1 MCVGLNIYI
10 DDNLMF
16 TELSSRERVSVCEN
30 MHLSDNL
37 HFTDSRRRTSMYLLG
52 VNHLFFLHSVISLT
66 ECIGIVRVG
75 KYRVVCLSVR
85 LSVRVSVC
93 PRWYGK
99 TYGSISMKLTTNS
112 PLYV

>member
-52 VNHLFFLHSVISLT
+52 VNHLFLVENADSHF
-66 ECIGIVRVG
+66 
-75 KYRVVCLSVR
+75 LSVCVNR
-85 LSVRVSVC
+85 AIVFCITIVYQAQVLHIIYCFALKR
-93 PRWYGK
+93 PFPLK
-99 TYGSISMKLTTNS
+99 TFY
-112 PLYV
+112 

>member
-52 VNHLFFLHSVISLT
+52 VNHLFLVFSYSEIRPVQASIFLNI
-66 ECIGIVRVG
+66 EAA
-75 KYRVVCLSVR
+75 K
-85 LSVRVSVC
+85 
-93 PRWYGK
+93 
-99 TYGSISMKLTTNS
+99 NN
-112 PLYV
+112 

>member
-52 VNHLFFLHSVISLT
+52 VNHLFLYYRAHTRVAGVLARNSSVDS
-66 ECIGIVRVG
+66 
-75 KYRVVCLSVR
+75 Y
-85 LSVRVSVC
+85 
-93 PRWYGK
+93 
-99 TYGSISMKLTTNS
+99 
-112 PLYV
+112 

>member
-52 VNHLFFLHSVISLT
+52 VNHLFSRK
-66 ECIGIVRVG
+66 CIFD
-75 KYRVVCLSVR
+75 
-85 LSVRVSVC
+85 
-93 PRWYGK
+93 
-99 TYGSISMKLTTNS
+99 
-112 PLYV
+112 LYLCFSDLDLKSTST

>member
-52 VNHLFFLHSVISLT
+52 VNHLLT
-66 ECIGIVRVG
+66 LVLQMILAIFG
-75 KYRVVCLSVR
+75 LFQ
-85 LSVRVSVC
+85 
-93 PRWYGK
+93 
-99 TYGSISMKLTTNS
+99 
-112 PLYV
+112 

>member
-52 VNHLFFLHSVISLT
+52 VNHLFLN
-66 ECIGIVRVG
+66 
-75 KYRVVCLSVR
+75 
-85 LSVRVSVC
+85 
-93 PRWYGK
+93 K
-99 TYGSISMKLTTNS
+99 TSIAIRFANFNS
-112 PLYV
+112 PLSAHNKESS

>member
-52 VNHLFFLHSVISLT
+52 VNHLFETVLPKSANFYRWRFVLEREIRYELGFIFALT
-66 ECIGIVRVG
+66 S
-75 KYRVVCLSVR
+75 YQQNYYFS
-85 LSVRVSVC
+85 
-93 PRWYGK
+93 
-99 TYGSISMKLTTNS
+99 
-112 PLYV
+112 

>member
-52 VNHLFFLHSVISLT
+52 VNHLLYHEKLASSDI
-66 ECIGIVRVG
+66 
-75 KYRVVCLSVR
+75 
-85 LSVRVSVC
+85 
-93 PRWYGK
+93 K
-99 TYGSISMKLTTNS
+99 TIKCAKDRQITAKLR
-112 PLYV
+112 

>member
-52 VNHLFFLHSVISLT
+52 VNHLLNCKIKEIDKNPNFWSPGTKFSKWGLIGGYFNDELLIFLF
-66 ECIGIVRVG
+66 
-75 KYRVVCLSVR
+75 
-85 LSVRVSVC
+85 
-93 PRWYGK
+93 
-99 TYGSISMKLTTNS
+99 
-112 PLYV
+112 